1 MEENNDGGGENLADD
16 FHAADSTETNNGGR
30 KRTLEQT
37 EGTINAISFSLLAFL
52 SFFHTYDTAIIL
64 CIRCLSDV

>member
-1 MEENNDGGGENLADD
+1 MEENNDGGGENLASD

-52 SFFHTYDTAIIL
+52 SFIRMIL
-64 CIRCLSDV
+64 PLFFASLFI